1 MENGGKIIG
10 RWPTEGYDFDYSVA
24 QDGDE
29 FLGLGLD
36 NDNQDEETEER
47 LIIWAEL
54 ITEEFNG

>member
-1 MENGGKIIG
+1 MRSRRHGLRPLGA
-10 RWPTEGYDFDYSVA
+10 RA

-36 NDNQDEETEER
+36 NNNQDEETEER

-54 ITEEFNG
+54 VRDEFAKN